1 MALLEQAFE
10 LLILCLE
17 CLVFFVHVFYAFSAF
32 VQRTIIQKIRKSV
45 EKYRNDKLG
54 SKSLLFFGLSEVVS
68 LNLVGAEVDV
78 QDPIEAQILLL
89 DASLVMVLLFMGAG
103 IVEVAHL
110 ILSLSVVHSGQLAA
124 VKSTVVST
132 LSAGER
138 ELVVL

>member
-17 CLVFFVHVFYAFSAF
+17 RLVFFVHVFYAFSAF

-54 SKSLLFFGLSEVVS
+54 SISLLFFGLSEVVS

-78 QDPIEAQILLL
+78 QYPIEAQILLL
-89 DASLVMVLLFMGAG
+89 DASLVMVLLLVGAG

-110 ILSLSVVHSGQLAA
+110 ILSLSVVHSRQLAA
-124 VKSTVVST
+124 VKSAVVST

>member
-32 VQRTIIQKIRKSV
+32 VQRTTIQKIRKSV

-54 SKSLLFFGLSEVVS
+54 SISLLFFGLSEVVS

-78 QDPIEAQILLL
+78 QYPIEAQILLL
-89 DASLVMVLLFMGAG
+89 DASLVMVLLLVGAG

-124 VKSTVVST
+124 VKSAVVST

>member
-89 DASLVMVLLFMGAG
+89 DASLVMVLLLMGAC